1 MNFRTIIT
9 SAATAIIC
17 LCGTAQAATIDLSVP
32 KTYGTTAFW
41 TLTKTFVLPSG
52 FSNAVL
58 DIDLLAADD
67 RVVMLLNDA
76 IVASEGIFG
85 PGTGS
90 MVLTEGGP
98 TETFTF
104 DYGNLTTD
112 FASITAGFV
121 EGVNTLEFIVNNTN
135 SGIYGGLVT
144 PGGGD
149 VNNLTFTGTLSY
161 EAPSGV
167 VPLPATLPLLLAGL
181 AGLSVV
187 ARRPGGGAGGT
198 A

>member
-1 MNFRTIIT
+1 MHFRTIIT
-9 SAATAIIC
+9 GAATAVAC

-41 TLTKTFVLPSG
+41 TLTKEFVLPTG

-58 DIDLLAADD
+58 DIELLAADD
-67 RVVMLLNDA
+67 RVVMRLNDA

-85 PGTGS
+85 PGTGA

-104 DYGNLTTD
+104 DYGHTTTD

-121 EGVNTLEFIVNNTN
+121 EGLNTLEFIVNNTN
-135 SGIYGGLVT
+135 RGIYGDLVT

-149 VNNLTFTGTLSY
+149 VNNLTFTGTLTY
-161 EAPSGV
+161 DVPSGV

-181 AGLSVV
+181 AGLTVA
-187 ARRPGGGAGGT
+187 ARRRGDSTGGAI
-198 A
+198 